1 MVLYALI
8 RVTGLSFADLVRV
21 SFPYVLILV
30 GLTIVLILFPDISLL
45 LPRLLG
51 YSAAG

>member
-8 RVTGLSFADLVRV
+8 RITGLSFDVLVRV
-21 SFPYVLILV
+21 SFPYVLMLT
-30 GLTIVLILFPDISLL
+30 GLTILIILVPELALL

-51 YSAAG
+51 YAAAG